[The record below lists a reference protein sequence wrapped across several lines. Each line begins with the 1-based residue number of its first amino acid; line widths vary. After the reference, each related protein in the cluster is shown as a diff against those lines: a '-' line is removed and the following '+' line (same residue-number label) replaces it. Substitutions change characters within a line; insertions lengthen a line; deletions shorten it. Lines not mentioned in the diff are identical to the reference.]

1 MTWSQTCEIRNT
13 WFMSHGNRINSCAHQ
28 PEFCFWS
35 VCIVYK
41 PLIPPFFTITFLKR
55 MWFFSFRS
63 KYVHEISLK
72 WWNQKVFFCS
82 LWPLKQRG
90 AINILKSIMVMN
102 LVKITFIYYVDTKI
116 VPLQPTLLIPS
127 IEIVQTRIIL
137 LHVHP
142 QVVYCNNVNFD
153 Q

>member
-1 MTWSQTCEIRNT
+1 
-13 WFMSHGNRINSCAHQ
+13 
-28 PEFCFWS
+28 
-35 VCIVYK
+35 
-41 PLIPPFFTITFLKR
+41 
-55 MWFFSFRS
+55 
-63 KYVHEISLK
+63 
-72 WWNQKVFFCS
+72 
-82 LWPLKQRG
+82 
-90 AINILKSIMVMN
+90 MVMN

-142 QVVYCNNVNFD
+142 QVVYWNNVNFD